1 MDKNKKVL
9 LFCGIQIAIFLFFLS
24 VLLLHWK
31 TKIQPGQGVIVVFWV
46 VMIFLAL
53 IGCALIF
60 VILDYIRNVVRFA
73 SADVMG
79 VHNKKA
85 LEKNCRNCR
94 KKMIHLILEL

>member
-1 MDKNKKVL
+1 MWNTDCNFFI
-9 LFCGIQIAIFLFFLS
+9 LFECS
-24 VLLLHWK
+24 VASLEDENS
-31 TKIQPGQGVIVVFWV
+31 TGTRSYRRFWV